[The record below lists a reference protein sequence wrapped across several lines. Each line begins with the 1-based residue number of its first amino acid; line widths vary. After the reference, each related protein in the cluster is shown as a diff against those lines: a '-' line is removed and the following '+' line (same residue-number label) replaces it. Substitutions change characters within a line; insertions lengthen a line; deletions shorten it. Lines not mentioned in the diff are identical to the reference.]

1 MQVSSQSTTVAA
13 GGSGSAGPLPM
24 SNKSDVSI
32 AQNASHSFASGGV
45 SSTQQQ

>member
-32 AQNASHSFASGGV
+32 AQNASNSFAAGGV
-45 SSTQQQ
+45 SSTQQ